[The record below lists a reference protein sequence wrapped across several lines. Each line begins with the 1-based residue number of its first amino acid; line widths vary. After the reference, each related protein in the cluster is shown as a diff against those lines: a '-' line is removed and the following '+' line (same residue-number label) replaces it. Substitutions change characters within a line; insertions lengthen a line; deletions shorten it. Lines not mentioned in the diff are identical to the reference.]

1 MFVDIISFLPFAAC
15 FFWIIFISLMIPK
28 SKTYFALLSLLVALL
43 LSLFTDNCY
52 YAPSSSIKILTF
64 ASNLSQFAM
73 PCLIPLLMLYL
84 RVMRVGKHPTVA
96 RLSWLLV
103 PVVLFTAAELLS
115 FTAGRSEVERFFSEL
130 YSGAFSLRESNP
142 SIDIRYYYIFAVIL
156 FRVAIV
162 IEVIGLIGTHI
173 AMMRVEG
180 FHPRNLI
187 GFLRDG
193 KSIHIVELQFLN
205 LLPLLGLYMVK
216 LFFFRSN
223 LVQHPG
229 LEILLSVLTAL
240 SITPFCYVALF
251 SEKKWVTLEDL
262 KRGFRYNYKPE
273 TKEAFIG
280 SMIQILLAE
289 GGESVK
295 VHVEHKLSQQMEA
308 QEESESPVPWPARHL
323 YEKMMENRDDESL
336 VGRFERL
343 MTQER
348 LFLQPGLTLMDVA
361 EKLNTNKTYISKL
374 VNQTYN
380 IPFPDLVNTLRID
393 YAEEYLI
400 SHRDATQMDI
410 ARACGFPS
418 ASSLNNTF
426 KKVTGM
432 TPRIWLATYDQHHN

>member
-1 MFVDIISFLPFAAC
+1 
-15 FFWIIFISLMIPK
+15 
-28 SKTYFALLSLLVALL
+28 
-43 LSLFTDNCY
+43 
-52 YAPSSSIKILTF
+52 
-64 ASNLSQFAM
+64 
-73 PCLIPLLMLYL
+73 
-84 RVMRVGKHPTVA
+84 
-96 RLSWLLV
+96 
-103 PVVLFTAAELLS
+103 
-115 FTAGRSEVERFFSEL
+115 
-130 YSGAFSLRESNP
+130 
-142 SIDIRYYYIFAVIL
+142 
-156 FRVAIV
+156 
-162 IEVIGLIGTHI
+162 
-173 AMMRVEG
+173 
-180 FHPRNLI
+180 
-187 GFLRDG
+187 
-193 KSIHIVELQFLN
+193 
-205 LLPLLGLYMVK
+205 
-216 LFFFRSN
+216 
-223 LVQHPG
+223 
-229 LEILLSVLTAL
+229 
-240 SITPFCYVALF
+240 
-251 SEKKWVTLEDL
+251 
-262 KRGFRYNYKPE
+262 
-273 TKEAFIG
+273 
-280 SMIQILLAE
+280 
-289 GGESVK
+289 
-295 VHVEHKLSQQMEA
+295 MEA